1 MFLRV
6 PRGRVGCL
14 FVFLCCFS
22 GLCFFVLCFFVSCV
36 RRLLLWEWS
45 VGRGGVV
52 IRWILRVGVFWIFSF
67 TREGSDGSLFV
78 VFLLGVSGCLRILW
92 WVLLGRG
99 RRWMVVGNW
108 CVGVGW

>member
-1 MFLRV
+1 MFLGSPRSCRV
-6 PRGRVGCL
+6 FVRVLVL
-14 FVFLCCFS
+14 FQWFVVFR
-22 GLCFFVLCFFVSCV
+22 FVFFVSCV

-52 IRWILRVGVFWIFSF
+52 IRWILRDGVFCIFSF
-67 TREGSDGSLFV
+67 TREVSDGSLFV